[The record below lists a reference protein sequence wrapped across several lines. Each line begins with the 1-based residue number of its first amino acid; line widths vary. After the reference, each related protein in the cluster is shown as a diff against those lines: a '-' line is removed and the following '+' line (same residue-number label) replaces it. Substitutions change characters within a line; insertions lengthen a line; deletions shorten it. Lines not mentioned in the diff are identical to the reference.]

1 MRECVIV
8 GYPNSGKT
16 MFALNFAGYLGS
28 KSVDITFR
36 TYDGLIT
43 SRHFTL
49 TDAKRELCSMTSHKT
64 RLLQSM
70 VLKMCVGKA
79 TVTFKLTDTCGVAES
94 IHPDQSVRKAMAQTL
109 GAVRSANFILHILDL
124 SRMNCPLISNSLSP
138 GTIDEEI
145 YYYGITKMNYIIL
158 ANKIDLPSAQ
168 ENLEKIATI
177 FPKATVLPVSALYN
191 NGFKEVKAF
200 VARSI

>member
-1 MRECVIV
+1 MRDCVIV

-36 TYDGLIT
+36 TYDGLLT

-49 TDAKRELCSMTSHKT
+49 TEAKKELCSIAAHKT

-79 TVTFKLTDTCGVAES
+79 TVTFKLTDTCGVTES

-124 SRMNCPLISNSLSP
+124 SRMNYPLISNSLSIS
-138 GTIDEEI
+138 TIDKEI

-168 ENLEKIATI
+168 ENLEKVATT

-200 VARSI
+200 VARNI